1 MAIQKVMLMSPLIPG
16 MLMVIIMLMMAIL
29 SRRCEDEYV
38 KMLMLMVIIMLMMA
52 ILRKVYDDLFPS
64 VAALPGVARL
74 VHHLAKHQVRNSNFI
89 HHIPSPLSG
98 PVADVYT
105 RVSKLISYTWI
116 AMQGLS
122 IALQNIRS
130 LTSIHEFNS
139 VHWLQTGCKTYI

>member
-1 MAIQKVMLMSPLIPG
+1 MAIQKVMLISPLTPG

-74 VHHLAKHQVRNSNFI
+74 VHHLAKHQVRVCNIRVLFC
-89 HHIPSPLSG
+89 PL
-98 PVADVYT
+98 VADRFQNLYLILGLQCKACSSVLAKHHV
-105 RVSKLISYTWI
+105 RV
-116 AMQGLS
+116 GS
-122 IALQNIRS
+122 I
-130 LTSIHEFNS
+130 
-139 VHWLQTGCKTYI
+139 